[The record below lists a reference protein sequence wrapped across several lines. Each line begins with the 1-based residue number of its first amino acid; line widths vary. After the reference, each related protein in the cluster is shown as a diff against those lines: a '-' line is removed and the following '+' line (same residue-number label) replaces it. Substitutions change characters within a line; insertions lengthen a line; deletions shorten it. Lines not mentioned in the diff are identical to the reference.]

1 MITVSATA
9 LRKDLFTYLDRA
21 AAGEIVLIQRN
32 NQKVAHLVPITR
44 TDWRDNMKIMPKL
57 LVSPEEL
64 MESLDDIWEAYL

>member
-9 LRKDLFTYLDRA
+9 LRKDLFTYLDRV
-21 AAGEIVLIQRN
+21 AAGETVLIQRN
-32 NQKVAHLVPITR
+32 NQKVAHLVPIRR